1 MAAIQLKSSDQN
13 GMQIVMSKSFT
24 FEDDKNKMTEHVLN
38 PEKWIDS
45 YADYLFNY
53 TIGRVNDV
61 EVAKDLV
68 QETFLAGLKSAKN
81 YKGDAAERTWLI
93 AILKRKVI
101 DHYRKTNSK
110 KGRAEVRMDY
120 SARIDAQGDWLEE
133 QVADPFS
140 TFENNAI
147 ETQELGR
154 AIHSCIAKLPKKQA
168 LVFTMKTIQD
178 MDTETI
184 CNELDIN
191 PSNLWVMI
199 HRARTA
205 LMGCLNQNWFQT

>member
-1 MAAIQLKSSDQN
+1 MAALNYIRSNEKKLKVIKSNSITFDNDTKPMAQHQLQ
-13 GMQIVMSKSFT
+13 
-24 FEDDKNKMTEHVLN
+24 
-38 PEKWIDS
+38 PENWVDL

-53 TIGRVNDV
+53 AIGRISDS

-68 QETFLAGLKSAKN
+68 QETFMAGLKSAKN

-101 DHYRKTNSK
+101 DYYRKINSN
-110 KGRAEVRMDY
+110 KGKAEVRMNY
-120 SARIDAQGDWLEE
+120 SSQSDAEGDWLEE

-140 TFENNAI
+140 SFENSNI
-147 ETQELGR
+147 ENEELGL
-154 AIHSCIAKLPKKQA
+154 AIQDCISKLPKKQA
-168 LVFTMKTIQD
+168 LVFTMKTIQGIS
-178 MDTETI
+178 TEDI

-205 LMGCLNQNWFQT
+205 LMDCLNQNWF